1 MYTVQLKVQLS
12 IRIKKELAEAVKE
25 YADKYTGGNV
35 SRAVEELLER
45 CLTTTGQ

>member
-12 IRIKKELAEAVKE
+12 IRIKKELAERIKE
-25 YADKYTGGNV
+25 YADKYTAGNV

-45 CLTTTGQ
+45 CLFVTGQ